1 MANLKTSVSRKQN
14 TLNLPKNEHFLPPDT
29 HNVSGGKKCSFFGK
43 SSVLCFLETPVLR
56 FALLFYYRRIANDE
70 CNKNISIMISFII
83 SHYSYCL
90 LIFIFYNKTLKAKI
104 INEIY
109 HRTMKLYIIVVK
121 IHMKSLSKK
130 ITILHHVREVLKN

>member
-1 MANLKTSVSRKQN
+1 MANLKTSVSRKQS
-14 TLNLPKNEHFLPPDT
+14 TLNLPKNKHFLPPDT

-43 SSVLCFLETPVLR
+43 SSVVCFLETPVLR
-56 FALLFYYRRIANDE
+56 FALLFYYRRIANYE

-109 HRTMKLYIIVVK
+109 HRTMKLYKIVVK
-121 IHMKSLSKK
+121 FIWRASRK
-130 ITILHHVREVLKN
+130 R

>member
-1 MANLKTSVSRKQN
+1 MYQGV
-14 TLNLPKNEHFLPPDT
+14 KNVL
-29 HNVSGGKKCSFFGK
+29 FFGK

-56 FALLFYYRRIANDE
+56 FALLFYYRRIANYE

-130 ITILHHVREVLKN
+130 ITLLHHVREVLKN